1 MKQEHV
7 LVARLD
13 SMGDVLLAGP
23 AVRAIAASG
32 ARVTMLC
39 SPRGASAAR
48 MLPGV
53 DDVLVWDCPW
63 VSADAPDVDQDDTR
77 RLVQAIAAARF
88 TQAVILTSFHQSPLP
103 LALLLRLAG
112 VPRIGGASVDY
123 AGSLLDMRLRPG
135 DEPGDDLPESIPE
148 AERALRIA
156 AACGFRLP
164 ESDPGLLAVR
174 NIQPQH
180 GLPRPYVV
188 LHPGAS
194 APARRWGAAGFAAVA
209 SALAELGVNVVVT
222 GDAEER
228 ELTRKVA
235 CGGDCVR

>member
-1 MKQEHV
+1 MKQEQEHV

-23 AVRAIAASG
+23 AVRAITASG

-53 DDVLVWDCPW
+53 DGVLVWDCPW
-63 VSADAPDVDQDDTR
+63 ISADAPDVDQDGTR
-77 RLVQAIAAARF
+77 RLVQAIAAERF

-123 AGSLLDMRLRPG
+123 AGRLLDVRLRPG
-135 DEPGDDLPESIPE
+135 DEAGDDLPESIPE

-156 AACGFRLP
+156 AACGFQLP

-174 NIQPQH
+174 DIRPQH

-194 APARRWGAAGFAAVA
+194 APAPAQAPAQAPAPAPVPAPAPAPSAAASVAVLPA
-209 SALAELGVNVVVT
+209 SPETSDSHASQ
-222 GDAEER
+222 
-228 ELTRKVA
+228 
-235 CGGDCVR
+235 